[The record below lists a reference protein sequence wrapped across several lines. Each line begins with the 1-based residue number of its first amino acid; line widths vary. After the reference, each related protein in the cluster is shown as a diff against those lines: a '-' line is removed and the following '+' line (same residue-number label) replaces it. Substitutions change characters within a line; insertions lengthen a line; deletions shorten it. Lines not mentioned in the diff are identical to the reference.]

1 MKSLRFTLPAIVLSA
16 IVLLVPADAMADR
29 PDSGF
34 YLGAAVHTQY
44 MEGKGTWDDI
54 AFRINYPL
62 STEGGALGFNWPE
75 KLLLGGTPA
84 LGYQLSETLSFQLS
98 APLNFSKAS
107 NEKYTITNGGIIY
120 QQGVKHKITL
130 FEGSEYHDPFGNTLF
145 EGDSEIHTDKI
156 SALGFII
163 GVGFEFPTG
172 GNNRVIYVAAQ
183 YEAATTHDTFHGTE
197 DFHVNVGGF
206 TAMLGIKYF
215 PFAD

>member
-1 MKSLRFTLPAIVLSA
+1 
-16 IVLLVPADAMADR
+16 
-29 PDSGF
+29 
-34 YLGAAVHTQY
+34 
-44 MEGKGTWDDI
+44 
-54 AFRINYPL
+54 
-62 STEGGALGFNWPE
+62 
-75 KLLLGGTPA
+75 
-84 LGYQLSETLSFQLS
+84 
-98 APLNFSKAS
+98 
-107 NEKYTITNGGIIY
+107 
-120 QQGVKHKITL
+120 
-130 FEGSEYHDPFGNTLF
+130 GSEYHDPFGNTLF